1 MYAKTCGF
9 NAKNSKTSLGRMM
22 ITMYIEEKYF
32 RSKFSIFD
40 PSASF
45 SWPSWKWQIWYT
57 SCLIWGVY
65 ARIEKN
71 MANYL
76 QLILLLSLGL
86 ITHFFTP
93 ELESLLP
100 LSSSLFWL
108 TVYLLLLDL
117 GENIGFQGL
126 LETGMFLSIWN
137 K

>member
-1 MYAKTCGF
+1 M
-9 NAKNSKTSLGRMM
+9 
-22 ITMYIEEKYF
+22 
-32 RSKFSIFD
+32 
-40 PSASF
+40 
-45 SWPSWKWQIWYT
+45 
-57 SCLIWGVY
+57 Y

-108 TVYLLLLDL
+108 IVYLLALDL

-126 LETGMFLSIWN
+126 LETGTYVFINM

>member
-1 MYAKTCGF
+1 
-9 NAKNSKTSLGRMM
+9 
-22 ITMYIEEKYF
+22 
-32 RSKFSIFD
+32 
-40 PSASF
+40 
-45 SWPSWKWQIWYT
+45 
-57 SCLIWGVY
+57 
-65 ARIEKN
+65 

-108 TVYLLLLDL
+108 TVYLQALDL

-126 LETGMFLSIWN
+126 LETGMFLSI
-137 K
+137 